1 MDQGNGNEIKSKSKK
16 RQRKRDWKRRREEPA
31 RITAEVDDLTLRA
44 QSHRDPWKIP
54 LGVPALPYLSEA
66 IKVKDK
72 EKVPRSSGQKY
83 QTT

>member
-1 MDQGNGNEIKSKSKK
+1 MDQEKGNEIKSKSKK

-31 RITAEVDDLTLRA
+31 RIHCGGRRSDSTCPEPPG
-44 QSHRDPWKIP
+44 PWKIP
-54 LGVPALPYLSEA
+54 LGVPAPPYLSEA

-72 EKVPRSSGQKY
+72 VPRSSGQKH